1 MSDPNEFTPREKFI
15 ISLYQEPGVLYRRSI
30 LRTLAFIFASITLMV
45 YAFVL
50 GDMGMGILGYLLL
63 LICLVIRMIQLKRGV
78 ATLQGIFAKY
88 EAQLQNKKDAA

>member
-15 ISLYQEPGVLYRRSI
+15 ISLYQQPDVLFRRSI
-30 LRTLAFIFASITLMV
+30 LRTLGFVLASIALMV
-45 YAFVL
+45 YAFVQ
-50 GDMGMGILGYLLL
+50 GDMGMGVLGYLLL
-63 LICLVIRMIQLKRGV
+63 LVYLVIRMIQLKRGV